1 MNEGDYGFCHA
12 SIYDVPTAVGSPLIF
27 GGMSTCTYACM
38 FLCDSVTKVASIA
51 RIENRMKI
59 QKKARELREKKKSD
73 KKLSFSSILRG
84 SVRRGRGGDRYSQRR
99 S

>member
-1 MNEGDYGFCHA
+1 
-12 SIYDVPTAVGSPLIF
+12 
-27 GGMSTCTYACM
+27 M

-73 KKLSFSSILRG
+73 KKLSFSSILP
-84 SVRRGRGGDRYSQRR
+84 
-99 S
+99 